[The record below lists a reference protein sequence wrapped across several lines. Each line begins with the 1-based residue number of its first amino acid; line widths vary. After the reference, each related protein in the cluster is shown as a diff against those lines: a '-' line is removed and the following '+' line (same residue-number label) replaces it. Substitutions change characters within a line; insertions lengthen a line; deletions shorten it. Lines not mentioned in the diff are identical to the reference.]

1 MIGCAD
7 DVLPYMHSVV
17 RSIDFFA
24 RAFCAH
30 TFFCGMIHLRGSSAR
45 GFMRRRSGTCSRSLA
60 TARV

>member
-7 DVLPYMHSVV
+7 DVLPYMHSINPVD
-17 RSIDFFA
+17 RFFCT
-24 RAFCAH
+24 RFLH

-45 GFMRRRSGTCSRSLA
+45 GFMRRRSGTCSRSLT

>member
-30 TFFCGMIHLRGSSAR
+30 IFSVA
-45 GFMRRRSGTCSRSLA
+45 
-60 TARV
+60 

>member
-7 DVLPYMHSVV
+7 DVLHTCTAST

-30 TFFCGMIHLRGSSAR
+30 TFFCGMIHLRGSSVR